1 MTIKELKQNIMLSL
15 YRRYKDDKTTPID
28 LKELCA
34 QDNLVFDTPK
44 QVVNA
49 AISLKDAGY
58 IWFVSYAGDNGSI
71 RGITPTGIEYVE
83 ENLLSEE
90 ELVSDGLADTAKM
103 IQSGED
109 VNIDVPGDESD
120 AKNKQSRK
128 ESKKPV
134 KYFTVQEKYKKIV
147 DTDETPC
154 FGIDS
159 VADCFAKQLDKIAT
173 SKAKSTRMLG
183 IFGPWGRGKTYFF
196 KRLKSNLEDGQ
207 KHMLKYKIVEFNA
220 WKYQDTPALWAYLYE
235 TIYKSASRTAKFLN
249 YLFQTLLT
257 WDVAIYFLI
266 LIIGWLIGWIV
277 STHSNNVIRDFLV
290 FAKIPAFAIYGFMGI
305 VHMLIKKPAS
315 VRHIIK
321 KYTSR
326 RSYENYLGIQNEIE
340 QNLQKLLQTMVLCH
354 NKSRVILYVD
364 DIDRCSSHKMISLIE
379 SLRTVLENRII
390 QERLIVICS
399 VDEKK
404 LLHSYVQ
411 ELTANGFTPEEAA
424 LLSREQLDKLFLFG
438 IKLAQLDSKQLEEY
452 LETVIKDSNSENY
465 KSNMQQ
471 KEEPPFST
479 SRHEGVIVATDVSED
494 IPELDDEKIKDLFHD
509 FLISHNSIAI
519 TPRKLRIMY
528 YQVLFA
534 LSISAKGK
542 GSFND
547 QLVEAMLN
555 KSIGLEYK
563 EDISD
568 AMSDI
573 IEMSVPY

>member
-196 KRLKSNLEDGQ
+196 NRLRMNL
-207 KHMLKYKIVEFNA
+207 
-220 WKYQDTPALWAYLYE
+220 
-235 TIYKSASRTAKFLN
+235 
-249 YLFQTLLT
+249 
-257 WDVAIYFLI
+257 
-266 LIIGWLIGWIV
+266 
-277 STHSNNVIRDFLV
+277 
-290 FAKIPAFAIYGFMGI
+290 
-305 VHMLIKKPAS
+305 
-315 VRHIIK
+315 
-321 KYTSR
+321 
-326 RSYENYLGIQNEIE
+326 
-340 QNLQKLLQTMVLCH
+340 
-354 NKSRVILYVD
+354 
-364 DIDRCSSHKMISLIE
+364 IDK
-379 SLRTVLENRII
+379 T
-390 QERLIVICS
+390 
-399 VDEKK
+399 
-404 LLHSYVQ
+404 
-411 ELTANGFTPEEAA
+411 
-424 LLSREQLDKLFLFG
+424 
-438 IKLAQLDSKQLEEY
+438 
-452 LETVIKDSNSENY
+452 
-465 KSNMQQ
+465 
-471 KEEPPFST
+471 
-479 SRHEGVIVATDVSED
+479 
-494 IPELDDEKIKDLFHD
+494 
-509 FLISHNSIAI
+509 
-519 TPRKLRIMY
+519 
-528 YQVLFA
+528 
-534 LSISAKGK
+534 
-542 GSFND
+542 
-547 QLVEAMLN
+547 
-555 KSIGLEYK
+555 
-563 EDISD
+563 
-568 AMSDI
+568 
-573 IEMSVPY
+573 